1 MFQTTNEI
9 GEKMTSSNN
18 QTSTLTAPSKEKEDL
33 ESVYTLSQSRAKEL
47 MKERAIK
54 LANVG
59 ASEQKTFDM
68 EVVSFLL
75 DSETYALETCNIREI
90 SALHSI
96 SRVPGAPD
104 FIAGVMNL
112 HGQIVALVDL
122 KKVFGLQSMEW
133 GAEAKVLI
141 LGTDHLEFGIIA
153 DSVNT
158 VLKIQSSDLHDPPDT
173 ITGAGRDHLL
183 GVTLDAL
190 IVLDGKAMIQ
200 DKRLFVNQTNDSLHS
215 V

>member
-1 MFQTTNEI
+1 MTNSNEI
-9 GEKMTSSNN
+9 GSN
-18 QTSTLTAPSKEKEDL
+18 
-33 ESVYTLSQSRAKEL
+33 TLSTRDAEPEVDDVFKLSPARAEKL
-47 MKERAIK
+47 MRERALK
-54 LANVG
+54 LASVSANQ
-59 ASEQKTFDM
+59 QKIFDM
-68 EVVSFLL
+68 ELVSFAL
-75 DSETYALETCNIREI
+75 SAETYAIETCNIREI
-90 SALHSI
+90 AAFHSL

-104 FIAGVMNL
+104 FIAGVINL

-122 KKVFGLQSMEW
+122 KKVFGLQSTEW
-133 GAEAKVLI
+133 SDEAKVII
-141 LGTDHLEFGIIA
+141 LGTERTEFGIIA
-153 DSVNT
+153 DSVDT
-158 VLKIQSSDLHDPPDT
+158 VLKIQSSDLRDPPDT